1 MSVPSH
7 SFLFSRA
14 LCRLVL
20 MVGMVYT
27 AFVHAQVSLTQLSED
42 TLIDAGGQHHTE
54 VEPGTFS
61 SGSTMVTA
69 FQVGRNAIAGG
80 ADVGFATSTDGGASW
95 TNGYLPGITTY
106 EGGTYQAA
114 SDPTVAYDALHKV
127 WLIATLVTNFGPYI
141 IQLST
146 AMEVSRSTDGI
157 NWSNPIMVTG
167 SSSADKEWIVCDNP
181 ATSPYYGH
189 CYSVWFDF
197 SSGLIQMSTSIDG
210 GQTWGP
216 ALATAGNDCCTSGV
230 PVVQPNGKV
239 IVPFEGPMV

>member
-61 SGSTMVTA
+61 CGSTMVTA

-95 TNGYLPGITTY
+95 TNGYL
-106 EGGTYQAA
+106 
-114 SDPTVAYDALHKV
+114 
-127 WLIATLVTNFGPYI
+127 
-141 IQLST
+141 
-146 AMEVSRSTDGI
+146 
-157 NWSNPIMVTG
+157 
-167 SSSADKEWIVCDNP
+167 
-181 ATSPYYGH
+181 
-189 CYSVWFDF
+189 
-197 SSGLIQMSTSIDG
+197 
-210 GQTWGP
+210 
-216 ALATAGNDCCTSGV
+216 
-230 PVVQPNGKV
+230 
-239 IVPFEGPMV
+239 